1 VSYSL
6 SILVVSSLVAVD
18 VNVSVSALLYFLQC
32 FGAIRCLGNRN
43 AIQAVK
49 YLLSYQCFDA
59 VGWAAGRA
67 SGL

>member
-1 VSYSL
+1 MSYSL
-6 SILVVSSLVAVD
+6 SILVVSSLIAVD

-49 YLLSYQCFDA
+49 YLLHF
-59 VGWAAGRA
+59 
-67 SGL
+67 